1 MFKIIKSNPL
11 WSALFL
17 VSSMLVTVPAHANL
31 QSQFYFLG
39 KKSCVDSLGSLS
51 ISVPKD
57 ATAWTMIGLSVPT
70 RMLQVFVNDSKCFTV
85 VDRGTG
91 FSAAQQERELAE
103 AGHLRT
109 GQNIGAGQ
117 MRVADYVLI
126 PEIVSQNLN
135 AGGSSYG
142 VSGRGERGFLGS
154 LANAATL
161 GVAGRLSGSGQKKT
175 AEVVLTLVDVRTSEQ
190 VASVSAEAKVTDRVI
205 SAAIEANQNKTEGQL
220 HYSSWNNTQI
230 GKVIQEAY
238 KEAFDNLLVEI
249 DRKGLLWRQT
259 GASNFSQP
267 MPVPV
272 QTASLAPAPHQDVPH
287 QDVPQPVSGKTTPVV
302 TQPASVAVQTVTT
315 TAQPTAPKVDLSALT
330 AKSSLSLKRV
340 ARLLSVANSSGNTV
354 IELQPGMIVYP
365 TGESEGNMLRV
376 EDEMGNQGWI
386 PSVAVAQ

>member
-1 MFKIIKSNPL
+1 MFKVIKSNPL
-11 WSALFL
+11 CAALVLGCTMSF
-17 VSSMLVTVPAHANL
+17 TIPTHANL

-39 KKSCVDSLGSLS
+39 KKTCMDSLGSLS

-91 FSAAQQERELAE
+91 FSAAQQERQLAE

-142 VSGRGERGFLGS
+142 VSGSGERGFLGS
-154 LANAATL
+154 IANVATL

-190 VASVSAEAKVTDRVI
+190 VASVSAEAKVTDRAI
-205 SAAIEANQNKTEGQL
+205 SAAIAANQNKTAGQL

-238 KEAFDNLLVEI
+238 KEAFDNLLVEV

-259 GASNFSQP
+259 GASSNFSQP

-272 QTASLAPAPHQDVPH
+272 PATSSLAPAP
-287 QDVPQPVSGKTTPVV
+287 QPLPVKATPAI
-302 TQPASVAVQTVTT
+302 TQPANVAVQTVTT
-315 TAQPTAPKVDLSALT
+315 TQAATANQSTAPKVDLSALT
-330 AKSSLSLKRV
+330 TKSSLSLKRV
-340 ARLLSVANSSGNTV
+340 ARLLSVAHSTGNTV
-354 IELQPGMIVYP
+354 TELQPGMLVYP

-376 EDEMGNQGWI
+376 EDEMGNKGWI